1 MVNPCFFVS
10 MSAMKEK
17 LTINQWAE
25 EDRPREKMLEK
36 GIGALTD
43 AELLAILIGSGNRD
57 ETAVGLMRRVLASC
71 GHNLSELGKRSVEDL
86 CTFKGIGPAKAIS
99 IVAASE
105 LGNRRKAADLVERG
119 VVTCSTD
126 VYNLMYPVMCDL
138 PTEECWVVLLNQS
151 NRVIDKVRISSGGI
165 NETSVDVRCIMREAL
180 LKRAVTMILCHN
192 HPSGSA
198 RPSTEDDKLTS
209 KLRQAG
215 SYMNIN
221 MADHVIVCDGC
232 YYSYAD
238 EGRI

>member
-1 MVNPCFFVS
+1 
-10 MSAMKEK
+10 MKK

-57 ETAVGLMRRVLASC
+57 ETAVALMKRVLASC
-71 GHNLSELGKRSVEDL
+71 NHSLSELGKRSVEEL
-86 CTFKGIGPAKAIS
+86 CDFKGIGPAKAIS

-119 VVTCSTD
+119 IVTCSTD

-138 PTEECWVVLLNQS
+138 ATEECWALLLNQS
-151 NRVIDKVRISSGGI
+151 NRLIDKVRISSGGI
-165 NETSVDVRCIMREAL
+165 SETTVDVRCIMREAL
-180 LKRAVTMILCHN
+180 LKRAVTLILCHN
-192 HPSGSA
+192 HPSGSI

-209 KLRQAG
+209 RVRQAG
-215 SYMNIN
+215 SYMNVN
-221 MADHVIVCDGC
+221 LADHVIVCDGN